1 MGLLQELGLLPVRYG
16 NNMRCGICVLS
27 WDQWR
32 RGVQHEPRGPYDSID
47 ASTKLVDGAWR
58 PDFPGAAREA
68 P

>member
-47 ASTKLVDGAWR
+47 ASTKPVDG
-58 PDFPGAAREA
+58 G
-68 P
+68 